1 MDNKRDKFGAFS
13 GATQMENEGFAGIYY
28 YLFAGIMLL
37 VAVFLF
43 LPRVSSTI

>member
-1 MDNKRDKFGAFS
+1 MENKHDKFGLDL
-13 GATQMENEGFAGIYY
+13 GTTQIQEEGFAPIYY

-43 LPRVSSTI
+43 LPRVSSI

>member
-1 MDNKRDKFGAFS
+1 MQSKHNKFGSVLGTA
-13 GATQMENEGFAGIYY
+13 QMQSESFVPIYYY

-43 LPRVSSTI
+43 LPRVPQ